1 MSEEWWKEVEGGG
14 RRGGGEKYR
23 EEKGRQ
29 GGKAVPYCRVISIRV
44 YNANH
49 VGREKFVVV
58 DFQRRRRGGSWSGAV
73 GWWDVRV
80 TFRSKNN
87 YPSNDHNHHTN
98 PQPPQPNQRRCRTC
112 SPVERPRNTFTVSGA
127 IRFARSL
134 PYFPSLVLLLFF
146 SKVKSHRRPRRVV

>member
-14 RRGGGEKYR
+14 RRWKEGGGEKYR

-98 PQPPQPNQRRCRTC
+98 PPNPPNPTNDDAE
-112 SPVERPRNTFTVSGA
+112 PARPSNAHGTR
-127 IRFARSL
+127 L
-134 PYFPSLVLLLFF
+134 Q
-146 SKVKSHRRPRRVV
+146 